1 MTTTTE
7 DLLKEIRELRAE
19 LRQMQNIVNSL
30 VNIVMDIEDLDGE
43 GEIII
48 PDPDNFS
55 MYN

>member
-19 LRQMQNIVNSL
+19 LRQMQSIVNSL

>member
-1 MTTTTE
+1 MATTTE

-19 LRQMQNIVNSL
+19 LRQMQSIVNSL
-30 VNIVMDIEDLDGE
+30 VNIVMDIEEMEGE

>member
-1 MTTTTE
+1 MKTTTE

-19 LRQMQNIVNSL
+19 LRQMQSIVNSL
-30 VNIVMDIEDLDGE
+30 VNLVMDIDELDEE
-43 GEIII
+43 GALVI

>member
-19 LRQMQNIVNSL
+19 LRQMQSIVNSL
-30 VNIVMDIEDLDGE
+30 VNIVIDMEDLDEE
-43 GEIII
+43 GGLAVPE
-48 PDPDNFS
+48 NFP